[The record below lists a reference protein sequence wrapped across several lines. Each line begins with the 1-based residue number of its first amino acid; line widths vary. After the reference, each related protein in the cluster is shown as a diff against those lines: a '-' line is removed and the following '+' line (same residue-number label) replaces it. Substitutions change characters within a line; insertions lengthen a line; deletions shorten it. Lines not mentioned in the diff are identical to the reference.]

1 MKRVLLAG
9 VALAALMGSASA
21 ADIPRRVV
29 ERPVA
34 APVPHVMAY
43 NWTGFYAG
51 LNAGWGWGTGSLS
64 GPPPTGDMEGN
75 GGLIGGTLGY
85 NWQMNQVVFG
95 VETDLAWSGIEA
107 NRRCGVG
114 GGLRCEVNNDWLGTA
129 RGRIGLA
136 MDRFMPY
143 VAGGLA
149 YGDVNASVTGLRGA
163 SETQV
168 GWTLGGGVEF
178 AHQRSVDRE
187 ARISL
192 CRSRR
197 FQLRHPL
204 RHRRSRQGGVQLA
217 HRARGFEL
225 SSF

>member
-178 AHQRSVDRE
+178 AINGPWTAKLEYLYVDLGDFNCGTRCGTAGPDKVE
-187 ARISL
+187 YNSHI
-192 CRSRR
+192 
-197 FQLRHPL
+197 
-204 RHRRSRQGGVQLA
+204 V
-217 HRARGFEL
+217 RAGLNYKF
-225 SSF
+225 

>member
-21 ADIPRRVV
+21 ADIPRRMV

-95 VETDLAWSGIEA
+95 VETDIAWSGIETDH
-107 NRRCGVG
+107 RCR

-129 RGRIGLA
+129 RGRIGVA
-136 MDRFMPY
+136 MDRFMPFI
-143 VAGGLA
+143 AGGLA
-149 YGDVNASVTGLRGA
+149 YGDVDTKVRGFPGTSDVQA
-163 SETQV
+163 
-168 GWTLGGGVEF
+168 GWTLGAGVEF
-178 AHQRSVDRE
+178 ALAAPWTARLEYLYVD
-187 ARISL
+187 L
-192 CRSRR
+192 GDVGCGRR
-197 FQLRHPL
+197 CGPGTGNLDFNAHIVRA
-204 RHRRSRQGGVQLA
+204 GVNY
-217 HRARGFEL
+217 RF
-225 SSF
+225 